1 MIIANN
7 HSDIG
12 AGVHMGLLNVNFMAQ
27 MLEFS
32 TLAHSFT
39 NDGLLATATAA
50 NAKLEM
56 QIQVMEATS
65 QVVAD
70 PGALAKPKKRSGP
83 PLRNNN
89 FKLIKVPAPSPIK
102 NS

>member
-1 MIIANN
+1 
-7 HSDIG
+7 
-12 AGVHMGLLNVNFMAQ
+12 MGLLNVNFMAQ

-39 NDGLLATATAA
+39 NDGLLETATAA
-50 NAKLEM
+50 NAKLET

-65 QVVAD
+65 QVAAD